1 MRYFQSQPTVPSR
14 SADGCVQG
22 NVAMTASGILEYF
35 CIFSELSTSLDSG
48 TQCRDLIC
56 NWCS

>member
-48 TQCRDLIC
+48 T
-56 NWCS
+56 